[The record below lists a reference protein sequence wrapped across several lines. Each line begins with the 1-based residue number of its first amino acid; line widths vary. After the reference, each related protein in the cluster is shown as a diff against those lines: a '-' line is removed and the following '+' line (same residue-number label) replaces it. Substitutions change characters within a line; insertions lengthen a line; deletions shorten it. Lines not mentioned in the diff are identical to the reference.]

1 MAELLDHD
9 PRRCG
14 FPVQPEK
21 RPSSATRQPACLSRQ
36 AAHSR
41 LDWRWNMTGIGR
53 SGRSRT
59 GDAGAGSSSSRSH
72 SRLAPGEGSQSF
84 DSVVERMRSG
94 PQDRGT
100 PSAST
105 ARGADDALGD
115 RSSGP
120 SVGPDRILG
129 AAARAAAA
137 PRAVTA
143 RRRGFPSVSE
153 GGDTAPV
160 ASQAPTSGVAVPI
173 SSSEEE
179 INATRRHM
187 DRLREEVDACGNA
200 GMHAQ
205 NSEEAL
211 ELADRFVKAGS
222 AVLEYYAS
230 VRPAVARSILSDAE
244 ARQYCYAVLDAGH
257 QGKLVGGA
265 IIHALENRRKKSEK
279 VFQRIYE
286 SNATPDQLSRV
297 ASSMVKDHV
306 PVIEWWGKKLLRSE
320 RMQSACEATANLAS
334 TTPEMRKANQAALRL
349 HTGSALY
356 DGCFYL
362 ESRIAL
368 AKLLIESQASTFE
381 PAVRDALMDENGRVR
396 LLGTYIQDAFPA
408 FLSTHKAV
416 LNEDGEPLDAEH
428 CTVLEGAMERHSEL
442 ASGVERIVARLRD
455 AGTDANLPLEQL
467 DQVVEAAWVTAHQV
481 TRLLAVQPKR
491 QVERPAQT
499 AISEK
504 TDLAAES
511 HAARRK
517 GKGKRAPAAGEGSS
531 TAGLREPQL
540 ARPDPATAS
549 TANVIVLSDMGT
561 KKLASAEEARARASS
576 SATGHLAMWQAPP
589 SRNALT
595 GLLKRLDELLQF
607 DLPAQQSAISQAR
620 QMKPE
625 DADHVVD
632 LVLKRL
638 QAQEVEIK
646 ACVAALEEPLRHGL
660 LTHAQLPG
668 VHGKIV
674 QLKAMLSQ
682 VQGQT
687 NSLNARKAAITIDC
701 MKTYAF
707 PSQKYL
713 EQLQAAEELA
723 SVYPPRAL
731 KSEPATLFEI
741 KLQPKA
747 LRNGRMPNPMWVHI
761 HTKLPVHAWQ
771 LATLGSADFAAC
783 HVKSNEQRGYNR
795 QWQSARAATGHEN
808 VVIHRGKLTPAF
820 CKSLL
825 SIVPCDSLREAEHAS
840 MQFARLRM

>member
-1 MAELLDHD
+1 
-9 PRRCG
+9 
-14 FPVQPEK
+14 
-21 RPSSATRQPACLSRQ
+21 
-36 AAHSR
+36 
-41 LDWRWNMTGIGR
+41 MTGIGR

-72 SRLAPGEGSQSF
+72 SSLAPGEGSQSF

-143 RRRGFPSVSE
+143 RRRGFTSVSE

-160 ASQAPTSGVAVPI
+160 ASQPTSGVAVSI

-179 INATRRHM
+179 INAARRHM
-187 DRLREEVDACGNA
+187 DRLREELAACGNA
-200 GMHAQ
+200 GMQAR

-222 AVLEYYAS
+222 AVLEYHAS

-244 ARQYCYAVLDAGH
+244 ARQYCYAVLDAGD

-265 IIHALENRRKKSEK
+265 IIDALEKRRKKSEK
-279 VFQRIYE
+279 VFQQILE

-297 ASSMVKDHV
+297 ASGMVKDHV

-320 RMQSACEATANLAS
+320 RMVSVCETTAKLPS
-334 TTPEMRKANQAALRL
+334 TTPEMRKPIEAALRL
-349 HTGSALY
+349 RTGSALY
-356 DGCFYL
+356 DGCLHL
-362 ESRIAL
+362 EARIKL

-381 PAVRDALMDENGRVR
+381 PTVRDALMDENGRVR

-408 FLSTHKAV
+408 FLSTYKAV

-428 CTVLEGAMERHSEL
+428 CTVLEGVMERHSEL
-442 ASGVERIVARLRD
+442 ASGVERIGARLRD
-455 AGTDANLPLEQL
+455 AGTDADLLLDQLEQIM
-467 DQVVEAAWVTAHQV
+467 EGAWVTAHQV

-491 QVERPAQT
+491 QVEPPAQT

-504 TDLAAES
+504 SDLAAEN

-531 TAGLREPQL
+531 TARLREPQL
-540 ARPDPATAS
+540 ASPDAATAS
-549 TANVIVLSDMGT
+549 TAKVIVLSDLGT

-607 DLPAQQSAISQAR
+607 DLPAQQSAVSQAR

-638 QAQEVEIK
+638 QTQTIEIK
-646 ACVAALEEPLRHGL
+646 TCVAALEEPRRRGL
-660 LTHAQLPG
+660 LTPAQMTE
-668 VHGKIV
+668 VHNKIV
-674 QLKAMLSQ
+674 RLKAMLSE
-682 VQGQT
+682 VQGQA
-687 NSLNARKAAITIDC
+687 NSVNAQKAAITIDC

-713 EQLQAAEELA
+713 EQLRAAEELA
-723 SVYPPRAL
+723 SVYPPQAL
-731 KSEPATLFEI
+731 KIEPATLFEI

-747 LRNGRMPNPMWVHI
+747 LRSGRMPNPMWVHI
-761 HTKLPVHAWQ
+761 HTKLPVRASQ
-771 LATLGSADFAAC
+771 LATLGVADFAAC

-795 QWQSARAATGHEN
+795 QWQNAQAATGHEN

-825 SIVPCDSLREAEHAS
+825 SIAPGYSLPEAEHAS
-840 MQFARLRM
+840 MQFARLRL

>member
-1 MAELLDHD
+1 
-9 PRRCG
+9 
-14 FPVQPEK
+14 
-21 RPSSATRQPACLSRQ
+21 
-36 AAHSR
+36 
-41 LDWRWNMTGIGR
+41 MTGIGR
-53 SGRSRT
+53 SGRSRI

-72 SRLAPGEGSQSF
+72 SSLAPGEGSQSF

-137 PRAVTA
+137 PRGATA

-160 ASQAPTSGVAVPI
+160 ASQPPTSGVAVPI

-187 DRLREEVDACGNA
+187 DRLREDYAACRQPGEDA
-200 GMHAQ
+200 
-205 NSEEAL
+205 ELKEAL
-211 ELADRFVKAGS
+211 ELSDRFVEAGS

-230 VRPAVARSILSDAE
+230 LRPAVAPSILSDAE
-244 ARQYCYAVLDAGH
+244 ARQYCYAVLHAGR
-257 QGKLVGGA
+257 QGNMVGSA
-265 IIHALENRRKKSEK
+265 IILALEQRRQESAGL
-279 VFQRIYE
+279 FQRISK

-320 RMQSACEATANLAS
+320 RMQSACEATANLPS
-334 TTPEMRKANQAALRL
+334 TTPEMRKPIEAALRL

-356 DGCFYL
+356 DGCLHL
-362 ESRIAL
+362 ESRIKL

-381 PAVRDALMDENGRVR
+381 QAVRDALMDENGRVR

-408 FLSTHKAV
+408 FNSTSKAV

-428 CTVLEGAMERHSEL
+428 CAVLEGAMERHSEF
-442 ASGVERIVARLRD
+442 ASGVERIVASLRD
-455 AGTDANLPLEQL
+455 ARTDADLPLEQL
-467 DQVVEAAWVTAHQV
+467 DQIVEGAWVTAHQV
-481 TRLLAVQPKR
+481 TRLLAVQPNR
-491 QVERPAQT
+491 QVEPPAQT

-504 TDLAAES
+504 TDLAAEN

-517 GKGKRAPAAGEGSS
+517 GKGKRTPAAGEGSS
-531 TAGLREPQL
+531 TARLREPQL
-540 ARPDPATAS
+540 ARPDAAT
-549 TANVIVLSDMGT
+549 VVVLSDLGT

-576 SATGHLAMWQAPP
+576 SATGHLDMWKAPP
-589 SRNALT
+589 SRNAVT
-595 GLLKRLDELLQF
+595 GLLKRLDELLEF
-607 DLPAQQSAISQAR
+607 DLPAQQSAVSQAR

-638 QAQEVEIK
+638 ETQATEIK
-646 ACVAALEEPLRHGL
+646 TCVAALEEPRRRGL
-660 LTHAQLPG
+660 LTPAQLTE
-668 VHGKIV
+668 VHKKIV
-674 QLKAMLSQ
+674 RLKAMLSE
-682 VQGQT
+682 VQGQA
-687 NSLNARKAAITIDC
+687 NSLNAHKAAITIDC

-713 EQLQAAEELA
+713 EQLRAAEELA
-723 SVYPPRAL
+723 SVYPPHAL
-731 KSEPATLFEI
+731 KIEPTTLFEVE
-741 KLQPKA
+741 LQPKA
-747 LRNGRMPNPMWVHI
+747 LRSGRMPNPMWVHI
-761 HTKLPVHAWQ
+761 HTKLPVHALQ
-771 LATLGSADFAAC
+771 LATLGVADFAAC

-795 QWQSARAATGHEN
+795 QWQSAQARTGHKN
-808 VVIHRGKLTPAF
+808 VVIHRGKLAPAF

-825 SIVPCDSLREAEHAS
+825 SIASLPEAEHAS

>member
-1 MAELLDHD
+1 
-9 PRRCG
+9 
-14 FPVQPEK
+14 
-21 RPSSATRQPACLSRQ
+21 
-36 AAHSR
+36 
-41 LDWRWNMTGIGR
+41 MTGIGR

-59 GDAGAGSSSSRSH
+59 ADAGAGSSSSRSH
-72 SRLAPGEGSQSF
+72 SSLAPGEGSQSF

-137 PRAVTA
+137 PRGATA

-160 ASQAPTSGVAVPI
+160 ASQPPTSGVAVPI

-187 DRLREEVDACGNA
+187 DRLREDYAACRQPGEDA
-200 GMHAQ
+200 
-205 NSEEAL
+205 ELKEAL
-211 ELADRFVKAGS
+211 ELSDRFVEAGS

-230 VRPAVARSILSDAE
+230 LRPAVAPSILSDAE
-244 ARQYCYAVLDAGH
+244 ARQYCYAVLQAGR
-257 QGKLVGGA
+257 QGNMVGSA
-265 IIHALENRRKKSEK
+265 IILALEERRQVSAGL
-279 VFQRIYE
+279 FQRISK

-320 RMQSACEATANLAS
+320 RMQSACEATANLPS
-334 TTPEMRKANQAALRL
+334 TTPEMRKPIEAALRL

-356 DGCFYL
+356 DGCLHL
-362 ESRIAL
+362 ESRIKL

-381 PAVRDALMDENGRVR
+381 QAVRDALMDENGRVR

-408 FLSTHKAV
+408 FNSTSKAV
-416 LNEDGEPLDAEH
+416 LNEHGEPLDAEH
-428 CTVLEGAMERHSEL
+428 CAVLEGAMERHSEF

-455 AGTDANLPLEQL
+455 ARTDADLPLEQL
-467 DQVVEAAWVTAHQV
+467 DRIVEGAWVTAHQV
-481 TRLLAVQPKR
+481 TRLLALQPNR
-491 QVERPAQT
+491 QVEPPAQT

-504 TDLAAES
+504 TDLAAEN

-531 TAGLREPQL
+531 TARLREPQL
-540 ARPDPATAS
+540 ARPDAAT
-549 TANVIVLSDMGT
+549 VIVLSDLGT

-576 SATGHLAMWQAPP
+576 SATGHLDMWKAPP
-589 SRNALT
+589 SRNAVT
-595 GLLKRLDELLQF
+595 GLLKRLDELLEF
-607 DLPAQQSAISQAR
+607 DLPAQQSAVSQAR

-638 QAQEVEIK
+638 QTQATEIK
-646 ACVAALEEPLRHGL
+646 TCVAALEEPRRRL
-660 LTHAQLPG
+660 LKPAQLTE
-668 VHGKIV
+668 VHEKIV
-674 QLKAMLSQ
+674 RLKAMLSE
-682 VQGQT
+682 VQGQE
-687 NSLNARKAAITIDC
+687 NSLNAQKAAITIDC

-713 EQLQAAEELA
+713 EQLRAAEELA
-723 SVYPPRAL
+723 SVYPAHAL
-731 KSEPATLFEI
+731 KIEPTTLFEI

-747 LRNGRMPNPMWVHI
+747 LRSGRMPNPMWVHI
-761 HTKLPVHAWQ
+761 HTKLPVHAGQ
-771 LATLGSADFAAC
+771 LATLGVAEFAAC

-795 QWQSARAATGHEN
+795 QWQSAQAATGHKN
-808 VVIHRGKLTPAF
+808 VVIHRGKLAPAF

-825 SIVPCDSLREAEHAS
+825 SIASLPEAEHAS

>member
-1 MAELLDHD
+1 
-9 PRRCG
+9 
-14 FPVQPEK
+14 
-21 RPSSATRQPACLSRQ
+21 
-36 AAHSR
+36 
-41 LDWRWNMTGIGR
+41 MTGIGR

-72 SRLAPGEGSQSF
+72 SSLAPGEGSQSF

-143 RRRGFPSVSE
+143 RRRGFTSVSE

-160 ASQAPTSGVAVPI
+160 ASQPTSGVAVSI

-179 INATRRHM
+179 INAARRHM
-187 DRLREEVDACGNA
+187 GRLREELAACGNA
-200 GMHAQ
+200 GMQAQ

-230 VRPAVARSILSDAE
+230 VRPAVARSILSDAK
-244 ARQYCYAVLDAGH
+244 ARRYCYAVLDAGH

-265 IIHALENRRKKSEK
+265 IIDALEKRRKKSEK
-279 VFQRIYE
+279 VFQQILE

-320 RMQSACEATANLAS
+320 RMQSVCETTANLPS
-334 TTPEMRKANQAALRL
+334 TTPEMRKANQAAQRL

-356 DGCFYL
+356 DGCLYL
-362 ESRIAL
+362 EARIKL

-381 PAVRDALMDENGRVR
+381 PTVRDALMDENGRVR

-408 FLSTHKAV
+408 FLSTYKAV

-428 CTVLEGAMERHSEL
+428 CTVLEGVMERHSEL
-442 ASGVERIVARLRD
+442 ASGVERIGARLRD
-455 AGTDANLPLEQL
+455 AGTDADLLLDQL
-467 DQVVEAAWVTAHQV
+467 DQIMEGAWVTAHQV

-491 QVERPAQT
+491 QVEPPAQT

-504 TDLAAES
+504 SDLAAEN

-531 TAGLREPQL
+531 TARLREPQL
-540 ARPDPATAS
+540 ARPDAATAS
-549 TANVIVLSDMGT
+549 TAKVIVLSDLGT

-576 SATGHLAMWQAPP
+576 SATGHLAMWEAPP

-607 DLPAQQSAISQAR
+607 DLPAQQSAVSQAR

-638 QAQEVEIK
+638 QTQAIEIK
-646 ACVAALEEPLRHGL
+646 TCVAALEEPRRRGL
-660 LTHAQLPG
+660 LKPAQMTE
-668 VHGKIV
+668 VHNKIV
-674 QLKAMLSQ
+674 RLKAMLSE
-682 VQGQT
+682 VQGQA
-687 NSLNARKAAITIDC
+687 NSVNAQKAAITIDC

-713 EQLQAAEELA
+713 EQLRAAEELA
-723 SVYPPRAL
+723 SVYSPQAL
-731 KSEPATLFEI
+731 KIEPATLFEI

-747 LRNGRMPNPMWVHI
+747 LRSGRTPNPMWVHI
-761 HTKLPVHAWQ
+761 HTKLPVRASQ
-771 LATLGSADFAAC
+771 LATLGVADFAAC
-783 HVKSNEQRGYNR
+783 HVKSHEQRGYNR
-795 QWQSARAATGHEN
+795 QWQSAQAATGHEN

-825 SIVPCDSLREAEHAS
+825 SIASGYSLPEAEHAS

>member
-1 MAELLDHD
+1 
-9 PRRCG
+9 
-14 FPVQPEK
+14 
-21 RPSSATRQPACLSRQ
+21 
-36 AAHSR
+36 
-41 LDWRWNMTGIGR
+41 MTGIGR

-72 SRLAPGEGSQSF
+72 SSLAPREGSQSF

-143 RRRGFPSVSE
+143 RRRGFTSVSE

-160 ASQAPTSGVAVPI
+160 ASQPTSGVAVSI

-179 INATRRHM
+179 INAARRHM
-187 DRLREEVDACGNA
+187 DRLREELAACGNA
-200 GMHAQ
+200 GMQAQ

-230 VRPAVARSILSDAE
+230 LRPAVAPIILSDAE
-244 ARQYCYAVLDAGH
+244 ARQCCSAVVDAGR
-257 QGKLVGGA
+257 QGKIVGRA
-265 IIHALENRRKKSEK
+265 IISDLQERRKTSADL
-279 VFQRIYE
+279 FQRIK

-306 PVIEWWGKKLLRSE
+306 PVIEWWRKKLLRSE
-320 RMQSACEATANLAS
+320 RMVSVCETTAKLPS
-334 TTPEMRKANQAALRL
+334 TTPEMRKPIEAALRL

-356 DGCFYL
+356 DGCLYL
-362 ESRIAL
+362 EARIKL

-381 PAVRDALMDENGRVR
+381 PTVRDALMDENGRVR

-408 FLSTHKAV
+408 FNSTYKAV
-416 LNEDGEPLDAEH
+416 LNEHGEPLDAEH
-428 CTVLEGAMERHSEL
+428 CTVLEGVMERHSEL
-442 ASGVERIVARLRD
+442 ASGVERIGATLRD
-455 AGTDANLPLEQL
+455 AGTDADLLLEQL
-467 DQVVEAAWVTAHQV
+467 DQIMEGAWVTAHQV
-481 TRLLAVQPKR
+481 TRLLAVQPKT
-491 QVERPAQT
+491 QVEPPAQT

-511 HAARRK
+511 HAPRRK

-531 TAGLREPQL
+531 TARLREPQL
-540 ARPDPATAS
+540 ARPDAAT
-549 TANVIVLSDMGT
+549 VIVLSDLGT

-595 GLLKRLDELLQF
+595 GLLKRLDELLEF
-607 DLPAQQSAISQAR
+607 DLPAQQSAVSQAR

-638 QAQEVEIK
+638 QTQATEIK
-646 ACVAALEEPLRHGL
+646 TCVAALEEPRRRGL
-660 LTHAQLPG
+660 LKPAQLTE
-668 VHGKIV
+668 VHNKIV
-674 QLKAMLSQ
+674 RLKAMLSE
-682 VQGQT
+682 VQGQA
-687 NSLNARKAAITIDC
+687 NSVNAQKAGITIDC

-713 EQLQAAEELA
+713 EQLRAAEELA
-723 SVYPPRAL
+723 SVYPPQAL
-731 KSEPATLFEI
+731 NKIEPATLFEI

-747 LRNGRMPNPMWVHI
+747 LRSGRKPDPMWVHI
-761 HTKLPVHAWQ
+761 HTKLPVRASQ
-771 LATLGSADFAAC
+771 LATLGVANFAAC

-795 QWQSARAATGHEN
+795 QWQSAQAATGHEN

-825 SIVPCDSLREAEHAS
+825 SIAPGYSLPEAEHAS
-840 MQFARLRM
+840 MQLARLRM